1 MDFLQ
6 SVSFATPWALA
17 GLAALPVIWWLL
29 RFVPPKPQRVDFPPV
44 RILLGLD
51 TPEVTPDKTP
61 WWLLLLRLALAALL
75 VLGVSHPL
83 WSDAK
88 LGQFSNGTMLVVMDD
103 GWPSGRYWQQRQT
116 MLRSTLEEA
125 QSAAIPVVLALTTP
139 VSGKVELVEQSASD
153 AIEKITNLEP
163 RALTPERDS
172 LAAAIDAYQGETVS
186 RVVWLSDGTGA
197 SDAAALAALLARK
210 FPDAEKTVLLP
221 PAAELPVA
229 LTGVRLSGSD
239 IKANVLT
246 ARPATQSAVV
256 VEARAG
262 NGRVVSEQ
270 EVRLQAGKA
279 EATFQLPVELR
290 NQIQSIVIRGESN
303 AAARFVLDDRW
314 RRKTVAVL
322 SGSSFELDQPLLSP
336 VHYVTRALEPF
347 ANVTEPESADELK
360 LALDAGLSMLVLADI
375 GRLPDDQFD
384 MANKWTEN
392 GGVLL
397 RFAGPHMAAGTDAL
411 VPVTLREGG
420 RELGSALSWEEPQG
434 LQPFAEGSP
443 LTGVAVDTEVRI
455 TRQVLAEPDVDLAT
469 KTWLSLNDGTPI
481 MTATRKGKG
490 LVVLFHV
497 TANPDWSNLP
507 LSGMFVETLKRIV
520 DVAPAAGSAQAAAS
534 SIEGTN
540 QAFTPKSA
548 MSGRGELVSPEPTA
562 KPIAASMF
570 DKAVAG
576 PDTMPGIYERNS
588 QDRAINLAVTEADI
602 AAIPQ
607 TLPGWIAAGYTPPE
621 RINIAPYLF
630 AVAFLLF
637 LFDGLASLFIGGAF
651 RRTKSANAAA
661 VALFLT
667 GSLLASHST
676 SFAQTSDADIQAALQ
691 TSLAYVATGDVD
703 VDTTSEQGLQGLST
717 IVSERTSAILGPI
730 RKLDIALDD
739 LAFYPI
745 IYWPV
750 TAEAAE
756 PSPAVIAKL
765 EQYMKTGG
773 TLFFDLREDG
783 LDTDALSGGQS
794 MQQEALR
801 RILGKLDVPPLA
813 PVEDQHVLT
822 RTFYLLQEFPGRY
835 MGGKLWV
842 EADPAGTRDPG
853 SADGVSA
860 IIIGSN
866 DYAAAWAMD
875 DNFQPLNAIVGGD
888 ESQREYAFRTG
899 INVVMYALTGNY
911 KADQVHIPALLER
924 LGQ

>member
-1 MDFLQ
+1 MEFLQ
-6 SVSFATPWALA
+6 SLTFSTPWALA

-29 RFVPPKPQRVDFPPV
+29 RFVPPKPQQVAFPPI
-44 RILLGLD
+44 RILLGIE

-61 WWLLLLRLALAALL
+61 WWLLLLRLMLAALL
-75 VLGVSHPL
+75 ILGVSHPL

-88 LGQFSNGTMLVVMDD
+88 LGALTQGSMMVVVDD
-103 GWPSGRYWQQRQT
+103 GWPSGRYWAQRQA
-116 MLRSTLEEA
+116 MLRSTLEQA
-125 QSAAIPVVLALTTP
+125 QSASMPVVLVTTTP
-139 VSGKVELVEQSASD
+139 VSGKVELVGQSATQ
-153 AIEKITNLEP
+153 AIEKIASLEP
-163 RALTPERDS
+163 RALTPDRDK
-172 LAAAIDAYQGETVS
+172 LAAAIDAYNGDEIS
-186 RVVWLSDGTGA
+186 KVVWLSDGSGA
-197 SDAAALAALLARK
+197 TDATAFVGILDRK
-210 FPDAEKTVLLP
+210 FPDAEKTVLIP

-229 LTGVRLSGSD
+229 LGGVRLAGAD
-239 IKANVLT
+239 IKANVMT
-246 ARPATQSAVV
+246 SRPAAQTPVI

-270 EVRLQAGKA
+270 EVQLQSGKG

-290 NQIQSIVIRGESN
+290 NQIQSIFIRGESN
-303 AAARFVLDDRW
+303 AAARFLLDDRW

-375 GRLPDDQFD
+375 GRMPDDQFEMTD
-384 MANKWTEN
+384 KWTEN

-397 RFAGPHMAAGTDAL
+397 RFAGPRMAAGTDRL

-443 LTGVAVDTEVRI
+443 LAGVAIDPEVKI
-455 TRQVLAEPDVDLAT
+455 TRQVLAEPDVDLAA
-469 KTWLSLNDGTPI
+469 KTWLSLTDGTPI
-481 MTATRKGKG
+481 VTATRKGKG
-490 LVVLFHV
+490 LVILFHV

-507 LSGMFVETLKRIV
+507 LTGMFVDMLKRVV
-520 DVAPAAGSAQAAAS
+520 DIAPAAGSAQAAAS
-534 SIEGTN
+534 SIDGTQ

-548 MSGRGELVSPEPTA
+548 LSGRGDLVTPDPAA
-562 KPIAASMF
+562 KPISAAAF

-576 PDTMPGIYERNS
+576 PDAMPGIYERNG
-588 QDRAINLAVTEADI
+588 QDRAINLAVTDADI
-602 AAIPQ
+602 ATMPQ
-607 TLPGWIAAGYTPPE
+607 SLAGWETLGYTPPE
-621 RINIAPYLF
+621 RVNIAPYLF
-630 AVAFLLF
+630 AFAFLLF
-637 LFDGLASLFIGGAF
+637 LLDGLASLFIGGAF
-651 RRTKSANAAA
+651 KGKQTAAA
-661 VALFLT
+661 GAILLAVGLWSQT
-667 GSLLASHST
+667 GSSS
-676 SFAQTSDADIQAALQ
+676 AQSNDSDMQAALQ
-691 TSLAYVATGDVD
+691 TSLAYVVTGDAD
-703 VDTTSEQGLQGLST
+703 VDAASEQGLQGLST
-717 IVSERTSAILGPI
+717 IVSERTSAVLGPVQKI
-730 RKLDIALDD
+730 EIETDD
-739 LAFYPI
+739 LAFFPI
-745 IYWPV
+745 IFWPV
-750 TAEAAE
+750 TEGAAE

-783 LDTDALSGGQS
+783 LDSDALSGGQS
-794 MQQEALR
+794 AQQEALQ

-835 MGGKLWV
+835 VGGKLWV
-842 EADPAGTRDPG
+842 EADPTGTRDPG

-866 DYAAAWAMD
+866 DYAAAWALD
-875 DNFQPLNAIVGGD
+875 VNYEPLYAIVGGD
-888 ESQREYAFRTG
+888 ELQREYAFRTG